1 MESNAGCGNQ
11 SRAGIP
17 AATSS
22 ASKSLPQAP
31 SWELEESN
39 AQCEGHALLPSM
51 VTWKTLRSCATSSSI
66 ARNTSKGD
74 AIGLS
79 SDKRPWQD
87 SVALPSMV
95 TWACIQTPS
104 TAPRA
109 AIGEAR
115 PDKHEL
121 ALHLQPPECTDVDNE
136 GKRRMDD
143 RAASD
148 NLIGN
153 LATVKNQ
160 LAQARKIVS
169 ELRGQRA
176 EAERQLSDMEREFAQ
191 SQLAANQRLW
201 DAAAQGDV
209 DDLRCVPA
217 LQLPMHDL
225 VMLHGR
231 GNMIKELQCRHLV
244 ALGAD
249 LEAGDPEIFGRTSLH
264 LAAYHGQV
272 QAVRTLVKLGAHL
285 NASSVP
291 LRWTALHYAAQRGQN
306 ETVKVLI
313 ELGADPMA
321 LNDFGKTP
329 CKLARLNGH
338 SWLAAWL
345 ANHTREGD
353 DTLDSI
359 SNSLQQIGL
368 SQRNSTLQVLS

>member
-1 MESNAGCGNQ
+1 
-11 SRAGIP
+11 
-17 AATSS
+17 
-22 ASKSLPQAP
+22 
-31 SWELEESN
+31 
-39 AQCEGHALLPSM
+39 
-51 VTWKTLRSCATSSSI
+51 
-66 ARNTSKGD
+66 
-74 AIGLS
+74 
-79 SDKRPWQD
+79 
-87 SVALPSMV
+87 
-95 TWACIQTPS
+95 
-104 TAPRA
+104 
-109 AIGEAR
+109 
-115 PDKHEL
+115 
-121 ALHLQPPECTDVDNE
+121 
-136 GKRRMDD
+136 MDD

-209 DDLRCVPA
+209 DDLRCVAA
-217 LQLPMHDL
+217 LKLPMHEV

-264 LAAYHGQV
+264 LAAYHGQA